1 MTIRKRLDSR
11 LRAGDAARGQG
22 GAGLGGRLE
31 RGEERE
37 ERETIVQVNDHA

>member
-1 MTIRKRLDSR
+1 MPP
-11 LRAGDAARGQG
+11 AEA

-37 ERETIVQVNDHA
+37 IIVKVDCDHS